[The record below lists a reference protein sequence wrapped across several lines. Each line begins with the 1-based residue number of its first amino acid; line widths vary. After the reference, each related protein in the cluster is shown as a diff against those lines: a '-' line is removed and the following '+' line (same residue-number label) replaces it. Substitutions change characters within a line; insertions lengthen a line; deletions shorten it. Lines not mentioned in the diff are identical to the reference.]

1 MSDNQG
7 KPLFD
12 PADAD
17 APDFVPSEPAGADV
31 YSHPSEHGE
40 RITDTLIP
48 DLMIEASGGV
58 MVAADTYG
66 DDGPLVLLQHGGG
79 PDPSRLEG
87 SRSGPRRRRLPGGVP
102 RRPRPRRL

>member
-1 MSDNQG
+1 MSDQQR

-40 RITDTLIP
+40 RITEGLVP
-48 DLMIEASGGV
+48 DVMLDPEA
-58 MVAADTYG
+58 
-66 DDGPLVLLQHGGG
+66 
-79 PDPSRLEG
+79 
-87 SRSGPRRRRLPGGVP
+87 
-102 RRPRPRRL
+102 